1 MLVVLV
7 QAIESLLQFTHILGV
22 DLALK
27 ASWLLHTDILIKFA
41 M

>member
-1 MLVVLV
+1 MLVVLA
-7 QAIESLLQFTHILGV
+7 QAIESLLQFTHVLGV

-27 ASWLLHTDILIKFA
+27 ASWLLHMYILIKFT